1 MWHYKCIRPILNDHK
16 SWPQFLCPNCRAVT
30 DLDAEL
36 DDPLDR
42 WEDEEDLPDL
52 ALENANES
60 DDAIRVVNGTPPID
74 QEDTQVNR
82 GINGR
87 SFSIS
92 GARSAPVS
100 TAVTPA
106 VDIASDPMNEVMP
119 PTGIFGRRTAAAGE
133 PAEIRLPSGSMQFLR
148 PIIPS
153 QPLMGDNSLNRDNV
167 GTPTLELL
175 NGDGP
180 MTPTNNAGPF
190 VFDGSAGRSSGGM
203 ATESRSENPSA
214 AA

>member
-1 MWHYKCIRPILNDHK
+1 M
-16 SWPQFLCPNCRAVT
+16 T

-36 DDPLDR
+36 DDPLAN
-42 WEDEEDLPDL
+42 WEDDEDMPDL
-52 ALENANES
+52 ALENTDES
-60 DDAIRVVNGTPPID
+60 SDAIRVNNGTPDMD
-74 QEDTQVNR
+74 QEDTQVNKP
-82 GINGR
+82 INGR

-92 GARSAPVS
+92 GAKSAPVS
-100 TAVTPA
+100 AAVTPA
-106 VDIASDPMNEVMP
+106 VDVPSDPMNEVMP
-119 PTGIFGRRTAAAGE
+119 PTSIFGRRTAAAGE
-133 PAEIRLPSGSMQFLR
+133 PSEIRLPSGSMQFLR
-148 PIIPS
+148 PITPT
-153 QPLMGDNSLNRDNV
+153 QPLMGGNNLHGDHI

-203 ATESRSENPSA
+203 ATDSRSENAPA